1 MMIGVRVIR
10 DSVGAMSADKASE
23 TQNVMSSCICVSAR
37 ARAHGGGRVSDTVCR
52 GARLA

>member
-23 TQNVMSSCICVSAR
+23 TQNVMSSCIVSTR
-37 ARAHGGGRVSDTVCR
+37 ARAHAGG
-52 GARLA
+52 